1 MPASLLVCAIGQYRQ
16 ALGDSRTAM
25 RATLVANLVHVPLN
39 FALIFG
45 AELGV
50 AGAAWAS
57 VICTLV
63 EAAILVRAQGLLGFG
78 WRHGSWRSALQTFRF
93 GLPAA
98 FERWLDVGAFAAL
111 VVLIAKAGPTQLAAH
126 QITLQIL
133 HFCFL
138 PVMALSDAVCV
149 LVAQAV
155 GAREPAIARRVVG
168 YGLKTGLVFGA
179 LCGAVLLY
187 SGKFLLGFFTSDA
200 TLIAAAFRVVQVAVL
215 LQLIN
220 AVFLVLKGAL
230 RGFGA
235 LRYVAWVTVG
245 CAWLFT
251 PPLTWL
257 FTYWLGLGAA
267 GGWLALTVEVCV
279 GSTLVFW
286 RLRRSALQEPD
297 VAAVPAAPTSPA
309 LHTATAR
316 PA

>member
-1 MPASLLVCAIGQYRQ
+1 LI
-16 ALGDSRTAM
+16 
-25 RATLVANLVHVPLN
+25 ANLVHIPLN
-39 FALIFG
+39 YALIFG
-45 AELGV
+45 AQLGV

-57 VICTLV
+57 VACTLV
-63 EAAILVRAQGLLGFG
+63 EAAILIRAQGQLGFG
-78 WRHGSWRSALQTFRF
+78 WHAGSLREALQTFRF

-111 VVLIAKAGPTQLAAH
+111 VVLIAKAGPMQLAAH

-155 GAREPAIARRVVG
+155 GAREPGVARRVVG
-168 YGLKTGLVFGA
+168 YGLKTGLAFGA
-179 LCGAVLLY
+179 LSGASLLLC
-187 SGKFLLGFFTSDA
+187 GKFLLAFFTSDVD
-200 TLIAAAFRVVQVAVL
+200 LISTAFRVVQVAVL

-257 FTYWLGLGAA
+257 FAYQLGLGAA

-279 GSTLVFW
+279 GSALVFW
-286 RLRRSALQEPD
+286 RLQRHAALQHLQTGG
-297 VAAVPAAPTSPA
+297 AAATAVPAGMLLSKVRVLLANTVRA
-309 LHTATAR
+309 LFQR
-316 PA
+316 RRLRNLL